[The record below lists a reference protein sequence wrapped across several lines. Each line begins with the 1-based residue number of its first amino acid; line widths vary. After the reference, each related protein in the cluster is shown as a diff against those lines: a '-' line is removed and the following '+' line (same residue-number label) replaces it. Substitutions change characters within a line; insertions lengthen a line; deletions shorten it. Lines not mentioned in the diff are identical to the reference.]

1 MIVSGLTGTLSS
13 TLAEPSP
20 WASRTG
26 PRPGEAPLDGFR
38 ECTQRLNSFP
48 LIEMSLH
55 RPMFDMAQTM
65 KTVMLD
71 FKQEIIVLEGFR
83 TPSELKWLDQIRS
96 SIGHW

>member
-1 MIVSGLTGTLSS
+1 
-13 TLAEPSP
+13 
-20 WASRTG
+20 
-26 PRPGEAPLDGFR
+26 
-38 ECTQRLNSFP
+38 
-48 LIEMSLH
+48 
-55 RPMFDMAQTM
+55 MFDMAQTM